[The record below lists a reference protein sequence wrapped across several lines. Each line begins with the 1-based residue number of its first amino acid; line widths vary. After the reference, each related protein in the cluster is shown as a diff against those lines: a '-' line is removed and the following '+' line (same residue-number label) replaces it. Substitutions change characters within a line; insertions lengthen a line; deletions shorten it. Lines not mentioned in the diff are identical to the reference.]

1 MAGFRQLV
9 TGGKDDPAAR
19 AKGVEKI
26 GAESPIVA
34 EILAGSPAGG
44 GLAEVPPATI
54 SFFMDGEKL
63 KFKIFVK
70 GDLGT
75 FFGVVEDVLNP
86 WGSINSAILVGDVSQ
101 KRHTVQNGTDAKVP
115 Y

>member
-1 MAGFRQLV
+1 MASFRQLV
-9 TGGKDDPAAR
+9 TGGKDDSAAR
-19 AKGVEKI
+19 LKGVEKI
-26 GAESPIVA
+26 SEESPLVA
-34 EILAGSPAGG
+34 EILAGSPQNGSQ
-44 GLAEVPPATI
+44 AEIPPSTV
-54 SFFMDGEKL
+54 SFFMDGDKM

-101 KRHTVQNGTDAKVP
+101 KKNTVHNGSDAKVP